1 MAIVF
6 SGTGSYI
13 PDLIVDEQDFLN
25 NSFYDEKGILI
36 KEENEKIISKFYSI
50 TGIRQRRYATEHQVS
65 SDLGTI
71 AAQRAL
77 ADSGIDPETLSGI
90 IYTHNYGDIILGSK
104 QIDTVPGLGSRVKHN
119 LKISNPNCVTFDVMG
134 GCPGWIQSVIIAKQ
148 FLENDHKGKYLIIG
162 SETLSRVTDPHD
174 RDSMIYSDG
183 AGAVVMEYEDSD
195 SGILTFGSKSFTKE
209 EIYFLNFGKSYKE
222 GFEPESRFIKMK
234 GRKIYEFAL
243 TNVSM
248 AMKEC
253 LDQSG
258 YGIEDISKVLLH
270 QANEKMDEAI
280 LKRFYNLYNQ
290 EIIPEGIMPMSIEL
304 LGNSSVATVPT
315 LLDLI
320 KKDNME
326 GHQLNKGDL
335 ILMASVGAGMN
346 INAIVYR
353 M

>member
-13 PDLIVDEQDFLN
+13 PSLIIDEKVFLGN
-25 NSFYDEKGILI
+25 TFYDEKGVLI
-36 KEENEKIISKFYSI
+36 KDKNEKIISKFYNI
-50 TGIRQRRYATEHQVS
+50 TGIKQRRYAAADQVS

-71 AAQRAL
+71 AAQRAIED
-77 ADSGIDPETLSGI
+77 AGIDPETLSGI
-90 IYTHNYGDIILGSK
+90 IFTHNYGNIKLGSK
-104 QIDTVPGLGSRVKHN
+104 QLDTVPGLGARVKHN
-119 LKISNPNCVTFDVMG
+119 LNINNPNCVSFDVMG

-148 FLENDHKGKYLIIG
+148 FLENNKNGKYLVIG
-162 SETLSRVTDPHD
+162 SETLSRITDPHD
-174 RDSMIYSDG
+174 RDSMIYADG
-183 AGAVVMEYEDSD
+183 AGAVVMEYDDSD
-195 SGILTFGSKSFTKE
+195 SGVIAYGSKTFTKE
-209 EIYFLNFGKSYKE
+209 EINYLNFDKSYKE

-243 TNVSM
+243 TNVSI

-258 YGIEDISKVLLH
+258 YGIKDLSKILLH

-280 LKRFYNLYNQ
+280 LQRFYNLYDEEN
-290 EIIPEGIMPMSIEL
+290 IPEMIMPMSIEL

-320 KKDNME
+320 KKDKME
-326 GHQLNKGDL
+326 GHQLKKGDI

-346 INAIVYR
+346 INAIVYKV
-353 M
+353 